1 MDSVKQ
7 WALGVC
13 ATAIFSSVIYAVAPK
28 GNMQKVMRC
37 VVSLS
42 VVCSMVL
49 PLVGAAVK
57 LDLDTDLPKGTAEIS
72 DSLKDEV
79 NYRLTAAYADEI
91 NAQVQE
97 LLTLSG
103 YPECETDF
111 LTDIDED
118 GCIYIKKANIILP
131 EDAVLSENTVEKL
144 YALFSENTVVDI
156 RCRSDNR

>member
-1 MDSVKQ
+1 MDSIKQ

-13 ATAIFSSVIYAVAPK
+13 VTAIFSSVIYALAPK
-28 GNMQKVMRC
+28 GNMQKVIRC

-42 VVCSMVL
+42 VVCSIVL
-49 PLVGAAVK
+49 PFAGAAKK
-57 LDLDTDLPKGTAEIS
+57 LNVGNALPKDTAEIS
-72 DSLKDEV
+72 DDLKDEV
-79 NYRLTAAYADEI
+79 NYYLTAAYADEM
-91 NAQVQE
+91 NTRVQE
-97 LLTLSG
+97 LLALSG
-103 YPECETDF
+103 YPECEADF

-131 EDAVLSENTVEKL
+131 EGAVLSESAVENL